1 MVQFASRVSLFTVT
15 ASAIK
20 TMECC
25 TIHVQT
31 CQGSVTIGYNQLAS
45 VAFGS
50 PLIHELPILF
60 YVPSHIMFIARGLT
74 LGFYSPH

>member
-1 MVQFASRVSLFTVT
+1 MFTVT

-25 TIHVQT
+25 AIHVQT
-31 CQGSVTIGYNQLAS
+31 CQGTVTLGYNQLAS
-45 VAFGS
+45 VTFGS
-50 PLIHELPILF
+50 PLIHKLPIL
-60 YVPSHIMFIARGLT
+60 YVPSYIMFVARGLT